1 MTEER
6 TAVAI
11 VGAGPRGLMVLERLC
26 ANATAD
32 TRLDIHVVDPYPPG
46 PGRVWRVDQPG
57 DLLMN
62 TVASQVTVFTDETV
76 PMTGR
81 PVPGPSRYEAA
92 RLHRPTGGP
101 AGRAGPEHVPE
112 PRPVRPL
119 SRLGLRLRGVERA
132 GRGRR
137 DRTRCD
143 RH

>member
-81 PVPGPSRYEAA
+81 LVPGPSLYEWARFHALTDA
-92 RLHRPTGGP
+92 RLAEIGP
-101 AGRAGPEHVPE
+101 DTYP
-112 PRPVRPL
+112 
-119 SRLGLRLRGVERA
+119 S
-132 GRGRR
+132 
-137 DRTRCD
+137 
-143 RH
+143 